1 MIPRIIYNFWDD
13 RENIPNI
20 IKKCLQIL
28 KKNHVG
34 WDIRTYD
41 FKSLP
46 SDLKFPKNY
55 DQLSIQHQT
64 DWIRLQILKNGGI
77 WLDISTITNKP
88 IDTIINMKSNTTQVY
103 PATFGG
109 ESFENWLI
117 AAPKN
122 DIFIKKWSEHFK
134 HAIEMGFSEYKKT
147 IDPNWVI
154 YDRLPYL
161 TMHAASV
168 KTRKE
173 LPNYPITILDSSSE
187 NYPFQIHRDCN
198 WNGSCIG
205 SKIINDSNKY
215 PFIKLRGHDRNM
227 IETFDIL
234 GNYSNK
240 TIFGQHP
247 NNIVIII
254 ILAIVFIFI
263 IVFSI
268 FQIKNIF
275 SQT

>member
-13 RENIPNI
+13 KENIPNV

-46 SDLKFPKNY
+46 SDLKFPKKY
-55 DQLSIQHQT
+55 DQLSIQAKT
-64 DWIRLQILKNGGI
+64 DWIRLQLLKNGGI

-88 IDTIINMKSNTTQVY
+88 IDTIINMESNTTQVY
-103 PATFGG
+103 PSTFGG
-109 ESFENWLI
+109 ESFESWLI
-117 AAPKN
+117 AAPIN

-161 TMHAASV
+161 TIFAASV

-173 LPNYPITILDSSSE
+173 LPDYPITILDSSSE
-187 NYPFQIHRDCN
+187 NYPFQLHRDCN
-198 WNGSCIG
+198 WNANCIG
-205 SKIINDSNKY
+205 SQIIKNKIKY
-215 PFIKLRGHDRNM
+215 PFIKLRGDDRFM
-227 IETFDIL
+227 IENFDML

-240 TIFGQHP
+240 TTFGQHP

-268 FQIKNIF
+268 FQIKKIKNK
-275 SQT
+275 